1 MDLKMV
7 NLKPVIA
14 YGFEYDKLIKY
25 TKNLILCKSIKT
37 GLPVYCSI
45 LIEDTS
51 DIFEKMEN
59 IEKTQMQQM
68 REIDEFRNI
77 RFAEQMPC
85 WQMVLYSPN
94 LVFTNLLEEM
104 DNDFLQS

>member
-1 MDLKMV
+1 MDIKV
-7 NLKPVIA
+7 VIV

-25 TKNLILCKSIKT
+25 TKKLILCKSIKT

-45 LIEDTS
+45 MIEDTI
-51 DIFEKMEN
+51 DILKKMEN
-59 IEKTQMQQM
+59 IEQNHMQQM
-68 REIDEFRNI
+68 KEIDEYRNI

-85 WQMVLYSPN
+85 WQMALYAPN
-94 LVFTNLLEEM
+94 LVFTDLQDEEIDN